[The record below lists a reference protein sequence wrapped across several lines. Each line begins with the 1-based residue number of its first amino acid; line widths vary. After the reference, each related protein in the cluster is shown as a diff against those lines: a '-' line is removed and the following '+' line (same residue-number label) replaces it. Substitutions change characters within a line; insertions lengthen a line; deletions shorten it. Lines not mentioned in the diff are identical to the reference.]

1 MGRSTLIS
9 LNTTEA
15 HIQTPSRMNK
25 LLMLTF
31 LVTLMGLMATAAP
44 QEEVEE
50 HELEDLSADEINV
63 MEEVAESREEREA
76 AGRKKRPSRMR
87 STGTNNP
94 RKPAK
99 KTKKKVTIK
108 GKDKLRKKR
117 PSRMRS
123 TGTNNPRKPAKKP
136 KQKVSI
142 KGKGRNANRQNARTN
157 CRADRSDYTCL
168 LNAMNYLG
176 LMKTQVANYLRQQG
190 RIAAANKT
198 GEKKNGKKGIF
209 ASTAQRIIR
218 SGGGDSSA
226 LSCQG
231 STTSNGAKNL
241 TALAALLNG
250 CAVKVKAACATE
262 NMPLPNMTEVMTCA
276 TAMDSF
282 KSMVETCTKIKE
294 NGTDACT
301 CWSNSN
307 FTALETT
314 IRSNMCKGKDAQS
327 ASTAQLKACRGNFSA
342 CKQAEDDG
350 MKAMSSCAT
359 SKADLLASA
368 KTLTANS
375 AGLDAA
381 KTKVDSLAGNGTR
394 SPFFAAAAAI
404 RAAESCA
411 EIITIV
417 TEIKTI
423 VAANPENSTVTTLTT
438 KITSVAST
446 VTCSDAEKTS
456 LATSS
461 SDLAAAKESVDGS
474 LATINEDIEIA
485 SGSPPT
491 DEEISSATTASSA
504 TAASSARRNIVAR
517 HLLNR
522 FNLN

>member
-63 MEEVAESREEREA
+63 MEEVAESREVREA
-76 AGRKKRPSRMR
+76 AG
-87 STGTNNP
+87 
-94 RKPAK
+94 
-99 KTKKKVTIK
+99 
-108 GKDKLRKKR
+108 RKKR

-198 GEKKNGKKGIF
+198 GEKKHGKKGIF

-231 STTSNGAKNL
+231 STISNGAKNL

-250 CAVKVKAACATE
+250 CEVKVKAACATE
-262 NMPLPNMTEVMTCA
+262 NMPLPNMTEVMTCT

-394 SPFFAAAAAI
+394 SPFFAAAA

-474 LATINEDIEIA
+474 LATIKEDIEIA

>member
-9 LNTTEA
+9 LNTTQA
-15 HIQTPSRMNK
+15 HIQTTSRMNK
-25 LLMLTF
+25 LLMLAF

-44 QEEVEE
+44 QEDVEE
-50 HELEDLSADEINV
+50 LELEDMAEDESDA
-63 MEEVAESREEREA
+63 MEEVAESREVREA
-76 AGRKKRPSRMR
+76 GKRNKKPCRGRNCQGRRARGRSGKKAGKGGK
-87 STGTNNP
+87 T
-94 RKPAK
+94 AK
-99 KTKKKVTIK
+99 KSKKSKKAKTN
-108 GKDKLRKKR
+108 GKRGNNGIA
-117 PSRMRS
+117 SRGGASRS
-123 TGTNNPRKPAKKP
+123 K
-136 KQKVSI
+136 
-142 KGKGRNANRQNARTN
+142 
-157 CRADRSDYTCL
+157 CRSSTDYTCL
-168 LNAMNYLG
+168 LSAMTYLG
-176 LMKTQVANYLRQQG
+176 LMKSQVTNYQKQQG
-190 RIAAANKT
+190 RVVAANKT

-218 SGGGDSSA
+218 SGGGNSAA

-231 STTSNGAKNL
+231 STNSSGAKNL
-241 TALAALLNG
+241 TDLATLLNG
-250 CAVKVKAACATE
+250 CEVKVKAACSTD
-262 NMPLPNMTEVMTCA
+262 NMPLPNMTEVSACLSAMT
-276 TAMDSF
+276 TF
-282 KSMVETCTKIKE
+282 KGMVDTCQMEMT
-294 NGTDACT
+294 NGTAACT
-301 CWSNSN
+301 CWSNSS
-307 FTALETT
+307 FTALATT
-314 IRSNMCKGKDAQS
+314 IRGCKIKTSQTAML
-327 ASTAQLKACRGNFSA
+327 AQLASCKSNFSA

-375 AGLDAA
+375 AGLDSA
-381 KTKVDSLAGNGTR
+381 KTKVDSLASSNSTGKKR
-394 SPFFAAAAAI
+394 AAA
-404 RAAESCA
+404 SCA

-446 VTCSDAEKTS
+446 VTCSDDEKTS

-474 LATINEDIEIA
+474 LATIKEDLEIA
-485 SGSPPT
+485 TGSAPTESDISG
-491 DEEISSATTASSA
+491 ATTASSTA

>member
-1 MGRSTLIS
+1 
-9 LNTTEA
+9 
-15 HIQTPSRMNK
+15 
-25 LLMLTF
+25 MLTF

-63 MEEVAESREEREA
+63 MEEVAESREVREDRR
-76 AGRKKRPSRMR
+76 RKKRPSRMR
-87 STGTNNP
+87 PTGTNKSIK
-94 RKPAK
+94 KPAK
-99 KTKKKVTIK
+99 KPKKKVTIK
-108 GKDKLRKKR
+108 GKGKLARGIAKK
-117 PSRMRS
+117 PKKSS
-123 TGTNNPRKPAKKP
+123 KKP

-142 KGKGRNANRQNARTN
+142 KGKGRNANRQNSRAN

-231 STTSNGAKNL
+231 STISNGAKNL

-250 CAVKVKAACATE
+250 CEVKVKAACATE
-262 NMPLPNMTEVMTCA
+262 NMPLPNMTEVMTCT

-282 KSMVETCTKIKE
+282 KSMVETCTKITA

-314 IRSNMCKGKDAQS
+314 IRSTMCKGKDAQS
-327 ASTAQLKACRGNFSA
+327 AATAQLKACRGNFSA

-350 MKAMSSCAT
+350 MKAMSSCST

-394 SPFFAAAAAI
+394 SPFFAAAA

-417 TEIKTI
+417 TEIKAI